1 MAILKDKKNKTFYKL
16 SHTWYHKLPAR
27 WFSWLFHKKWLQSLR
42 ILTWFSLGA
51 ILGFFFF
58 ISFLFISYR
67 KSHQNLIYSG
77 IIINGVDFG
86 GKTKDE
92 VREYFVDKNK
102 NIQSTKIILESPE
115 SSATISAKQLS
126 FGYNADLLAQQ
137 AFSVGRSSNTMSN
150 MSLIVQA
157 YLDGVHLS
165 PSYRYREDRLN
176 ELIKNLKKEIEIKPI
191 DAIFSF
197 ENGKVVTFR
206 FSKEGK
212 TIDAEGLK
220 KEIYAELST
229 SPSTN
234 APQAIKITIPVVQV
248 QPAVSDNE
256 ANKLGIKEL
265 IAEGSSYFHH
275 SIENRIFN
283 LNMAASRL
291 NGTLIPPDQVFS
303 FTKTLGDVSSF
314 TGYKQAYVIENG
326 KTVLGD
332 GGGICQVSTTLFRA
346 ALNAGLPIIERHAH
360 AYRVGYYE
368 QDSPPGIDA
377 AIYSPSIDLRFK
389 NDTGHHILVQS
400 YADLNQQRL
409 VFQLYGTK
417 DNREVTVNKPIL
429 LSESPAPDTLYQ
441 DDPTLPKGQLKQVD
455 FAAGGANVY
464 FTRIVKKDG
473 KVVLSD
479 KFSSNYKPWQAIFLR
494 GTKE

>member
-1 MAILKDKKNKTFYKL
+1 MAILKYKKSGPLFRLLN
-16 SHTWYHKLPAR
+16 TWYHKLPR
-27 WFSWLFHKKWLQSLR
+27 FKLLSRVFF
-42 ILTWFSLGA
+42 WFSLGA

-58 ISFLFISYR
+58 ISFLYISYR
-67 KSHQNLIYSG
+67 KSHENRVYSG

-86 GKTKDE
+86 GKTENE
-92 VREYFVDKNK
+92 VREYFADKNK
-102 NIQSTKIILESPE
+102 NIQKTTITLYSPE
-115 SSATISAKQLS
+115 ASATISAKQLN
-126 FGYNADLLAQQ
+126 FGYDANLLAQQ
-137 AFSVGRSSNTMSN
+137 ALSLGRSDNTLSN

-157 YLDGVHLS
+157 YIDGLRLS
-165 PSYRYREDRLN
+165 PAYRYREDSLN
-176 ELIKNLKKEIEIKPI
+176 KTITSLKKQIDVKPV
-191 DAIFSF
+191 DAVFRF
-197 ENGKVVTFR
+197 ENGKVITFQ
-206 FSKEGK
+206 FSKTGRA
-212 TIDAEGLK
+212 IDSENLQK
-220 KEIYAELST
+220 KIYTQLSSQT
-229 SPSTN
+229 ENGPEV
-234 APQAIKITIPVVQV
+234 IKINIPIIPVK
-248 QPAVSDNE
+248 PAITDDE
-256 ANKLGIKEL
+256 ANKFGIKEL
-265 IAEGSSYFHH
+265 IAQGSSYFHH

-283 LNMAASRL
+283 LNTAASRL

-346 ALNAGLPIIERHAH
+346 ALQAGLPIIERHAH

-377 AIYSPSIDLRFK
+377 AIYSPSVDLRFK
-389 NDTGHHILVQS
+389 NDTGHYILIQS
-400 YADLNQQRL
+400 YADLDQQRL
-409 VFQLYGTK
+409 VFELYGTK
-417 DNREVTVNKPIL
+417 DNREVIVNQPVV

-464 FTRIVKKDG
+464 FTRTVKKDG
-473 KVVLSD
+473 KIVLSD
-479 KFSSNYKPWQAIFLR
+479 KFVSNYKPWQAIFLR